1 MKLTRR
7 DFLKGTAGLVTAA
20 ALGPGAPS
28 KGGAEDSARV
38 VLVRNRDVLGPGG
51 EIRAPVLQS
60 MLDEGVKKLLGREDS
75 LKAWQTLFRKSDV
88 VGIKS
93 NSWRNLPTP
102 PEMEESYPSKAP

>member
-7 DFLKGTAGLVTAA
+7 DFLKGTAGLVTAT

-28 KGGAEDSARV
+28 KGGAEDSAKV

-75 LKAWQTLFRKSDV
+75 LKAWQTLFKKSDV